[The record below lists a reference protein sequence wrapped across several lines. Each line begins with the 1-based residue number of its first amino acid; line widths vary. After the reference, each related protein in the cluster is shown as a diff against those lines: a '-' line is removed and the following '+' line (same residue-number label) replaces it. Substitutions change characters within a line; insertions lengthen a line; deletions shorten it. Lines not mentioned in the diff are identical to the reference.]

1 MKKSLIV
8 AVAVALGGSSVA
20 AQAPGWLRHTAIS
33 PDGKTIAFTHRGDI
47 YTVPSA
53 GGQARQLTSNAAYD
67 TAPFWSPDG
76 TRIAFTSDRDGS
88 PDVFIVA
95 ANGGTPVRITT
106 NSGSET
112 DL

>member
-1 MKKSLIV
+1 MKKTLIV

-20 AQAPGWLRHTAIS
+20 AKAPGWLRHTAIS

-67 TAPFWSPDG
+67 TAPFWQRAQLLSSM
-76 TRIAFTSDRDGS
+76 A
-88 PDVFIVA
+88 DVDVHV
-95 ANGGTPVRITT
+95 GL
-106 NSGSET
+106 S
-112 DL
+112 